1 MSKYIS
7 DYNELLKLHGAKVK
21 CWIKDTLIEDARISV
36 CGRCIFL
43 CQNVYDGAP
52 TDNKLGYKYSWYVTN
67 SERSAI
73 LEQIELIKT
82 AKEYA
87 DEFIEEVD
95 KRLDDL
101 TPGVILKA
109 TTTWDEFNKTLGDI
123 RKKAHAIKSV
133 STLEKYIRKLQ
144 ELA

>member
-1 MSKYIS
+1 MSKYIT

-21 CWIKDTLIEDARISV
+21 CKIGDHIINDARVSV
-36 CGRCIFL
+36 DGSRIYL
-43 CQNVYDGAP
+43 CQNEVEGSR
-52 TDNKLGYKYSWYVTN
+52 TVNMFEYKYSWFVADYST
-67 SERSAI
+67 STI
-73 LEQIELIKT
+73 LPGIELIAT

-87 DEFIEEVD
+87 DEVIEEVD

-109 TTTWDEFNKTLGDI
+109 NHTWDEFNKTLGEI

-133 STLEKYIRKLQ
+133 ATLEKYIRKLQ

>member
-1 MSKYIS
+1 MSKYIT

-21 CWIKDTLIEDARISV
+21 CVIQGYTIMDARLSV
-36 CGRCIFL
+36 DVGSIYI
-43 CQNVYDGAP
+43 CQNIIHGSP
-52 TDNKLGYKYSWYVTN
+52 CTNRFGYAFSWYVADN
-67 SERSAI
+67 PSSVIDES
-73 LEQIELIKT
+73 IELIET
-82 AKEYA
+82 AEEYA
-87 DEFIEEVD
+87 DTVIADVD

-109 TTTWDEFNKTLGDI
+109 TSAWDEFNKTLGDI

>member
-1 MSKYIS
+1 MSKYIT

-21 CWIKDTLIEDARISV
+21 WEMNGLIIDDARVSV
-36 CGRCIFL
+36 DVSCIYI
-43 CQNVYDGAP
+43 CQNKKAGHKAP
-52 TDNKLGYKYSWYVTN
+52 ELFGYKYSWLVA
-67 SERSAI
+67 EAPD
-73 LEQIELIKT
+73 EPVDGKIELIAT

-87 DEFIEEVD
+87 DEVIEEVD

-109 TTTWDEFNKTLGDI
+109 NNTWDEFNKTLGDI